1 MRIREEKGAE
11 EMECEEAQEMECEG
25 ADEHPYMRERLNCRR
40 TSVGR

>member
-11 EMECEEAQEMECEG
+11 EMECEG